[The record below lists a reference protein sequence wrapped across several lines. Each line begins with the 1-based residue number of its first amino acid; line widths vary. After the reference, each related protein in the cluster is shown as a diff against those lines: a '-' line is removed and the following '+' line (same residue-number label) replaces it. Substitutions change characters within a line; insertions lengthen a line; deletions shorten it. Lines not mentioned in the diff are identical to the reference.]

1 MHAYDVVGLG
11 ENSVDLVYR
20 LPSWPSPGGAD
31 SKLQVAGAQVRFGGQ
46 ATTTLCTCAALGLRT
61 AYLGAFGNDD
71 HGQRLR
77 TAMIGRGV
85 DLHAAAIREV
95 PNRHALILIDGR
107 TGERV
112 VLWQR
117 DPGLTMTA
125 GDLPADV
132 IRAAR
137 VLHVDAVDPD
147 ASLAAATMAR
157 AGGARVTSDI
167 DRADAA
173 ARQLIAAVTI
183 PILAEH
189 VPAALT
195 GERDAAAALRALRLP
210 HHEMLVVTLAARG
223 AVVLHGTGDT
233 ERVDHVPGFDVIVVD
248 STGAGDVF
256 RGAFIA
262 ALLRG
267 DSPVDTVRYANAA
280 AAVSCTKPGAMDG
293 VPTAEEI
300 DECNGG
306 SSDPP

>member
-1 MHAYDVVGLG
+1 MNFDVVGLG

-31 SKLQVAGAQVRFGGQ
+31 SKLAVAGSQVRLGGQ
-46 ATTTLCTCAALGLRT
+46 VTTTLSACAALGLRT
-61 AYLGAFGNDD
+61 AYIGALGDD
-71 HGQRLR
+71 EHGRRLR
-77 TAMIGRGV
+77 AALTGRGV
-85 DLHAAAIREV
+85 DLRAAVTRDV
-95 PNRHALILIDGR
+95 PNRHALILIDDR

-117 DPGLTMTA
+117 DSGLTMNP
-125 GDLPADV
+125 GDLPVDV
-132 IRAAR
+132 IRSAR

-147 ASLAAATMAR
+147 AALAAAALAR
-157 AGGARVTSDI
+157 AGGARVTSDV
-167 DRADAA
+167 DRADGA

-189 VPAALT
+189 VPAAVT
-195 GERDAAAALRALRLP
+195 GETDVAAALRGLRLP
-210 HHEMLVVTLAARG
+210 HHEMLVVTLGARG
-223 AVVLHGTGDT
+223 AVVLHGTGDAD
-233 ERVDHVPGFDVIVVD
+233 RVDDVPGFSVTVVD

-267 DSPVDTVRYANAA
+267 DRPVDAVRYANAA
-280 AAVSCTKPGAMDG
+280 AAVSCTKAGAMDG

-300 DECNGG
+300 GDMLRW
-306 SSDPP
+306 